1 MTDVQIAEFVND
13 RIITDRIQKGHL
25 CLVYII
31 QWLGLFFAACRLPFD
46 RNIFCQVYNIIFTKL
61 GHNAV
66 GTINDLIRQTCQ
78 FGNRDTITLV
88 RATRDDL
95 S

>member
-46 RNIFCQVYNIIFTKL
+46 RNIFCQVKEPKRFIPPPQKGGGMNL
-61 GHNAV
+61 
-66 GTINDLIRQTCQ
+66 
-78 FGNRDTITLV
+78 
-88 RATRDDL
+88 L
-95 S
+95 SLLQSVPLPKSGEDE